1 MRRRLAGLLALMF
14 LLTGCARQ
22 PRLLLDAEVTGGSDV
37 TWVRGDSCVAVSL
50 MGRGVTIL
58 DAATGAVRAEWRA
71 EALPSHAVHGL
82 AASATGETLAVAT
95 EDSVRVLLAR
105 EARMVRVV
113 PGGGRTLALSN
124 DGTRLAWSDGGTGRI
139 LDVATGRV
147 DAEHVMTVDRGGLV
161 WLPRVQRF
169 AWVDGPRVQ
178 LANLDSLTANTLDVF
193 TVQPLGPLAASGGG
207 GTLAVAEDAQAI
219 SVWDVPRRT
228 LRWRLTLAGEPRF
241 SRMALSA
248 DTWYLATVHQGEVRV
263 RWAYTGRPVT
273 TWEPDDGAE
282 VRDLA
287 FARSGHRLATVAADG
302 RVRIWELPASDKEQ
316 R

>member
-1 MRRRLAGLLALMF
+1 MLFR
-14 LLTGCARQ
+14 
-22 PRLLLDAEVTGGSDV
+22 S
-37 TWVRGDSCVAVSL
+37 
-50 MGRGVTIL
+50 
-58 DAATGAVRAEWRA
+58 
-71 EALPSHAVHGL
+71 
-82 AASATGETLAVAT
+82 
-95 EDSVRVLLAR
+95 
-105 EARMVRVV
+105 VRVV

-169 AWVDGPRVQ
+169 AWADGPRVQ

-219 SVWDVPRRT
+219 SIWDVPRRA

-287 FARSGHRLATVAADG
+287 DRKSTRLNSSHSSVSRMPSSA
-302 RVRIWELPASDKEQ
+302 
-316 R
+316 